1 MGQRVTL
8 TYSVDLDD
16 LESEVRRLFD
26 KGLSTLHNNYE
37 NHLNLSQPML
47 EASTLDEI
55 DNLRRTL
62 NEVDMVLGDVSEII
76 RSYLQYKFQIT
87 PTPAPALPLDEA
99 LSQIQ
104 TLTEQLSDESNTPQ
118 KDGAP

>member
-62 NEVDMVLGDVSEII
+62 NEVDMVLGAPIYSINFKLPPHQPP
-76 RSYLQYKFQIT
+76 RCHWMKPCLKFK
-87 PTPAPALPLDEA
+87 L
-99 LSQIQ
+99 
-104 TLTEQLSDESNTPQ
+104 
-118 KDGAP
+118 